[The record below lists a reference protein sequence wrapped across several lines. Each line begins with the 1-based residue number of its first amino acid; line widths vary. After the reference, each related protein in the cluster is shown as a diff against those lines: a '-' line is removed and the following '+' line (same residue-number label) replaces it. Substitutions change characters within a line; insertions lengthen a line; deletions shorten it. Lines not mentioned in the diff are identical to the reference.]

1 MLNFQVVKMSGLDL
15 QQSLQ
20 NEIKSKNKLQE
31 ELQKTRTAYIH
42 TKSRMSE
49 AEEQVIFF
57 TIFTKYLFIFLSRKL
72 NVFKI

>member
-1 MLNFQVVKMSGLDL
+1 MFNFQVVKMSGLDL

-49 AEEQVIFF
+49 AEEQVFF
-57 TIFTKYLFIFLSRKL
+57 FAICTNIYFLFSFQENLIYF
-72 NVFKI
+72 